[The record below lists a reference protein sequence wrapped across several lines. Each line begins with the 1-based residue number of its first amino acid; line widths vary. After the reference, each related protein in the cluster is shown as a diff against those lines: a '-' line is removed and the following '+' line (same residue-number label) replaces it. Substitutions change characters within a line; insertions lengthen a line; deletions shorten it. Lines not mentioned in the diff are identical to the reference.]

1 MEAPNRAIGHLMQII
16 KLLRTYAI
24 LRSEQS
30 GEHEAATSLVINDSQ
45 KFVYERIAGIES
57 RY

>member
-1 MEAPNRAIGHLMQII
+1 MQII
-16 KLLRTYAI
+16 ELSGTYA
-24 LRSEQS
+24 LRSEQT
-30 GEHEAATSLVINDSQ
+30 GEYEATTSLVINDSQ